1 MDFNLEAE
9 NEVIREAV
17 SHKLDRFQVK
27 PSNKVWRDSTQN
39 KAPTS
44 PFQIGDSLIYKNEVH
59 NEMVDLVDV
68 KKNDLDSIKY
78 LIKLL
83 MVNTMVVTKELLKS
97 RNVSDIG

>member
-9 NEVIREAV
+9 DEVIREAV

-27 PSNKVWRDSTQN
+27 PSKKVWNDSTQN

-59 NEMVDLVDV
+59 NEMLDLVDV
-68 KKNDLDSIKY
+68 NTNDINS
-78 LIKLL
+78 
-83 MVNTMVVTKELLKS
+83 TE
-97 RNVSDIG
+97 